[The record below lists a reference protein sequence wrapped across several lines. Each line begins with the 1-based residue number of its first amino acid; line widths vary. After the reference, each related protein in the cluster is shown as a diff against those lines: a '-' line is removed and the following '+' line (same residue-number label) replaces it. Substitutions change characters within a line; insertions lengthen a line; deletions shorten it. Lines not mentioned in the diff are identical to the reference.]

1 MSDHLYR
8 KAGSRTW
15 YGYFYDLDGKR
26 ITRSLRTADK
36 KVARA
41 KLLDLER
48 AAHDPRRRAKNE
60 ATESLTEALT
70 YLVQHGCSECAAAT
84 IEMYAKKA
92 GHLLRVL
99 GNPQL
104 ADLSREHVQQYINQ
118 RVEEGAA
125 PVTLQKELITL
136 RRALREAQERGR
148 LHRDVGPLIPKIKA
162 PYRPRRRYLTF
173 LEFERLLMALS
184 AERRRWLML
193 AVYTGARFSEVQRLE
208 WSHMNLD
215 AGQLLLPGTKTVES
229 LRWIPIAEALATELA
244 TVPDAERVGPVVGV
258 WQNIRRD
265 LRAACG
271 RAGIEPVSPNDLRR
285 TFASWLKQAGVD
297 SMTVARLLG
306 HTTSRMV
313 EMVYGH
319 LDDATKRRAVAHLP
333 ALPSPRASGSTSVA
347 DAGRK
352 EVSPATHETGT
363 ERKSP
368 GKTGASTVPR
378 AGIEPAT
385 RGFSIPCSTN

>member
-1 MSDHLYR
+1 MSDRLYR

-36 KVARA
+36 KIARA
-41 KLLDLER
+41 KLLELER

-60 ATESLTEALT
+60 ASESLTEALT
-70 YLVQHGCSECAAAT
+70 YLVQQGCAECAAAT
-84 IEMYAKKA
+84 IQMYAKKA

-104 ADLSREHVQQYINQ
+104 ADLTREDVQQYINQ

-148 LHRDVGPLIPKIKA
+148 FHRDVGPLIPKIKA

-208 WSHMNLD
+208 WSHVNLD

-229 LRWIPIAEALATELA
+229 LRWVPIAEALASELA
-244 TVPDAERVGPVVGV
+244 KVPDAERVGPVVGV

-333 ALPSPRASGSTSVA
+333 ALPSPGGSGSTSVA
-347 DAGRK
+347 DSGRK
-352 EVSPATHETGT
+352 LASAATHETGDGTKKAAKTRPT
-363 ERKSP
+363 EM
-368 GKTGASTVPR
+368 PR
-378 AGIEPAT
+378 DGIEPPT